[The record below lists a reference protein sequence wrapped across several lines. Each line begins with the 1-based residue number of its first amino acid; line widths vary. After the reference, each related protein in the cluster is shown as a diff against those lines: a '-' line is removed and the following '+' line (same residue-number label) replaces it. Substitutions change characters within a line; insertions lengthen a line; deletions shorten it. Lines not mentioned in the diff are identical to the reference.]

1 MTIKDWIYLGITV
14 ASYIIAIIA
23 GIYARNKSKINTTT
37 KAGQALDVLGKLA
50 TNAVHEAEYIGGSG
64 QEKRE
69 FASEIITQ
77 GLSWFNIKGVT
88 PNQINGAIERA
99 VNAMNI
105 ANQDVKPTE
114 PEIAKDV
121 PADQLMK
128 PAVENTAET
137 QTKTAAGKSKAQDK
151 PEQQIMAN
159 NGQPVE
165 PEHQA
170 DNEVV
175 KND

>member
-23 GIYARNKSKINTTT
+23 GVYARNKSKINTTT

-88 PNQINGAIERA
+88 PNQVNGAIEKA

-114 PEIAKDV
+114 PEIAENVPEKDIVQPTEPAKDV
-121 PADQLMK
+121 T
-128 PAVENTAET
+128 V
-137 QTKTAAGKSKAQDK
+137 
-151 PEQQIMAN
+151 
-159 NGQPVE
+159 NG
-165 PEHQA
+165 
-170 DNEVV
+170 N
-175 KND
+175 

>member
-14 ASYIIAIIA
+14 ASYLLAIIA
-23 GIYARNKSKINTTT
+23 GVYARNKSKINTTT

-77 GLSWFNIKGVT
+77 GLAWFGVKSVT
-88 PNQINGAIERA
+88 PNQINGAIEKA
-99 VNAMNI
+99 VNAMNL

-114 PEIAKDV
+114 PEIAENVPEKDIVQPEAPAKDV
-121 PADQLMK
+121 T
-128 PAVENTAET
+128 V
-137 QTKTAAGKSKAQDK
+137 
-151 PEQQIMAN
+151 
-159 NGQPVE
+159 NG
-165 PEHQA
+165 
-170 DNEVV
+170 N
-175 KND
+175 

>member
-1 MTIKDWIYLGITV
+1 MTIKDWIYLGITI

-23 GIYARNKSKINTTT
+23 GVYARNKSKINTTT

-88 PNQINGAIERA
+88 PNQVNGAIERA

-114 PEIAKDV
+114 PEIAK
-121 PADQLMK
+121 A
-128 PAVENTAET
+128 
-137 QTKTAAGKSKAQDK
+137 
-151 PEQQIMAN
+151 
-159 NGQPVE
+159 E
-165 PEHQA
+165 PEISENVPEKDIVQPTEPA
-170 DNEVV
+170 PTKDVTVNG
-175 KND
+175 N

>member
-14 ASYIIAIIA
+14 ASYLLAIIA
-23 GIYARNKSKINTTT
+23 GVYAHNKSKINTTT

-77 GLSWFNIKGVT
+77 GLSWFGIKGVT
-88 PNQINGAIERA
+88 PNQVNGAIEKA

-105 ANQDVKPTE
+105 ANQDVNPTESEVTKAE
-114 PEIAKDV
+114 PEIAENVPEKDIVQPTEPTKDV
-121 PADQLMK
+121 T
-128 PAVENTAET
+128 V
-137 QTKTAAGKSKAQDK
+137 
-151 PEQQIMAN
+151 
-159 NGQPVE
+159 NG
-165 PEHQA
+165 
-170 DNEVV
+170 N
-175 KND
+175 

>member
-1 MTIKDWIYLGITV
+1 MTIKYWIYLGITV
-14 ASYIIAIIA
+14 ASYIIAMIA
-23 GIYARNKSKINTTT
+23 GVYARNKAKINTTT

-88 PNQINGAIERA
+88 PNQVNGAIERA

-114 PEIAKDV
+114 PEIAQDVPEKDIVQPTEPAPAKDV
-121 PADQLMK
+121 T
-128 PAVENTAET
+128 V
-137 QTKTAAGKSKAQDK
+137 
-151 PEQQIMAN
+151 
-159 NGQPVE
+159 NG
-165 PEHQA
+165 
-170 DNEVV
+170 N
-175 KND
+175 

>member
-1 MTIKDWIYLGITV
+1 MTTKDWIYLGITV
-14 ASYIIAIIA
+14 ASYLLAIIA
-23 GIYARNKSKINTTT
+23 GVYARNKSKINTTT

-77 GLSWFNIKGVT
+77 GLSWFGIKGVT
-88 PNQINGAIERA
+88 SSEVNGAIEKA

-114 PEIAKDV
+114 PEIAQNVPEKDIV
-121 PADQLMK
+121 QPAK
-128 PAVENTAET
+128 GVTA
-137 QTKTAAGKSKAQDK
+137 
-151 PEQQIMAN
+151 
-159 NGQPVE
+159 NG
-165 PEHQA
+165 
-170 DNEVV
+170 N
-175 KND
+175 

>member
-1 MTIKDWIYLGITV
+1 MTIKDWIYLGITI

-23 GIYARNKSKINTTT
+23 GVYARNKSKINTTT

-77 GLSWFNIKGVT
+77 GLSWFGIKGVT
-88 PNQINGAIERA
+88 PNQVNGAIERA

-114 PEIAKDV
+114 PEIAENVPEKDIV
-121 PADQLMK
+121 QPTEPA
-128 PAVENTAET
+128 PANDVTV
-137 QTKTAAGKSKAQDK
+137 
-151 PEQQIMAN
+151 
-159 NGQPVE
+159 NG
-165 PEHQA
+165 
-170 DNEVV
+170 N
-175 KND
+175 

>member
-1 MTIKDWIYLGITV
+1 MTVKDWIYLGITV
-14 ASYIIAIIA
+14 ASYLLAIIA
-23 GIYARNKSKINTTT
+23 GVYARNKSKINTTT

-77 GLSWFNIKGVT
+77 GLSWFGIKNVT
-88 PNQINGAIERA
+88 PNAINGAIEKA

-114 PEIAKDV
+114 PEIAQNVPEKDIV
-121 PADQLMK
+121 QPTEPAK
-128 PAVENTAET
+128 EV
-137 QTKTAAGKSKAQDK
+137 AA
-151 PEQQIMAN
+151 
-159 NGQPVE
+159 NG
-165 PEHQA
+165 
-170 DNEVV
+170 D
-175 KND
+175 

>member
-1 MTIKDWIYLGITV
+1 MLRSWSYALKIWRQKMTIKDWIYLGITI

-23 GIYARNKSKINTTT
+23 GVYARNKSKINTTT

-77 GLSWFNIKGVT
+77 GLSWFGIKGVT
-88 PNQINGAIERA
+88 PNQVNGAIERA

-114 PEIAKDV
+114 PEIAENVPEKDIVQPTEPAPTKDV
-121 PADQLMK
+121 T
-128 PAVENTAET
+128 V
-137 QTKTAAGKSKAQDK
+137 
-151 PEQQIMAN
+151 
-159 NGQPVE
+159 NG
-165 PEHQA
+165 
-170 DNEVV
+170 N
-175 KND
+175 

>member
-14 ASYIIAIIA
+14 ASYLLAIIA
-23 GIYARNKSKINTTT
+23 GVYARNKSKINTTT

-77 GLSWFNIKGVT
+77 GLSWFGIKGVT
-88 PNQINGAIERA
+88 PNQVNGAIERA

-114 PEIAKDV
+114 PEIAENIPEIAENVPEKDIVQPTEPTKDV
-121 PADQLMK
+121 T
-128 PAVENTAET
+128 V
-137 QTKTAAGKSKAQDK
+137 
-151 PEQQIMAN
+151 
-159 NGQPVE
+159 NG
-165 PEHQA
+165 
-170 DNEVV
+170 N
-175 KND
+175 

>member
-23 GIYARNKSKINTTT
+23 GVYARNKSKINTTT

-77 GLSWFNIKGVT
+77 GLSWFGIKGVT
-88 PNQINGAIERA
+88 PNQINGAIEKA

-105 ANQDVKPTE
+105 ANQDVKPVE
-114 PEIAKDV
+114 PEIAENVPEKDIVQPQPTKDV
-121 PADQLMK
+121 T
-128 PAVENTAET
+128 V
-137 QTKTAAGKSKAQDK
+137 
-151 PEQQIMAN
+151 
-159 NGQPVE
+159 NG
-165 PEHQA
+165 
-170 DNEVV
+170 N
-175 KND
+175 

>member
-1 MTIKDWIYLGITV
+1 MLRSWSYALKIWRQKMTIKDWIYLGITI

-23 GIYARNKSKINTTT
+23 GVYARNKSKINTTT

-88 PNQINGAIERA
+88 PNQVNGAIEKA
-99 VNAMNI
+99 VNAMNL

-114 PEIAKDV
+114 PEIAK
-121 PADQLMK
+121 A
-128 PAVENTAET
+128 
-137 QTKTAAGKSKAQDK
+137 
-151 PEQQIMAN
+151 
-159 NGQPVE
+159 E
-165 PEHQA
+165 PEIAENVPEKDIVQPTEPA
-170 DNEVV
+170 PTKDVTVNG
-175 KND
+175 N

>member
-23 GIYARNKSKINTTT
+23 GVYARNKAKINTTT

-50 TNAVHEAEYIGGSG
+50 TNAVHEAEYVGGSG

-88 PNQINGAIERA
+88 PNQVNGAIEKA
-99 VNAMNI
+99 VNAMNL

-114 PEIAKDV
+114 PEIAK
-121 PADQLMK
+121 A
-128 PAVENTAET
+128 
-137 QTKTAAGKSKAQDK
+137 
-151 PEQQIMAN
+151 
-159 NGQPVE
+159 E
-165 PEHQA
+165 PEIAENVPEKDIVQPTEPA
-170 DNEVV
+170 PTKDVTANG
-175 KND
+175 N

>member
-14 ASYIIAIIA
+14 ASYLLAIIA
-23 GIYARNKSKINTTT
+23 GVYARNKSKINTTT

-69 FASEIITQ
+69 FASEIIKQ

-105 ANQDVKPTE
+105 ANQDVKPAE
-114 PEIAKDV
+114 PEISENVPEKDIVQPEAPTKDV
-121 PADQLMK
+121 T
-128 PAVENTAET
+128 V
-137 QTKTAAGKSKAQDK
+137 
-151 PEQQIMAN
+151 
-159 NGQPVE
+159 NG
-165 PEHQA
+165 
-170 DNEVV
+170 N
-175 KND
+175 